1 MVRTGDEVRLS
12 ELPVLKCWPFDGGR
26 FVTFPLVHTVD
37 PESGVRNVGM
47 YRMQV
52 FSERSTG
59 MHWHVHKTGER
70 HYRAY
75 RRLGRRMPVAVCLG
89 GDPAYAYAATAPMP
103 DDLDEYL
110 LAGFLR
116 GRPVELVRCLTC
128 DLMGSGRLR
137 LRDRGI
143 RRSVRGEGGRG
154 SVRRPYGLLLARRPL
169 SCFPRYGDYPPPRCR
184 LSCYDRGGSPSGG
197 RLHSEGDRADF
208 SGADPPA
215 MLPEADDLW
224 MPWQGVAHNI
234 AVANI
239 RTAYPGQGLKTASS
253 LWGAGQ
259 MMFNKFLLVV
269 STPDDVRQAGVLA
282 SLLRR
287 VRLPEQAL
295 LSRGPLDVLD
305 HASPQAG
312 LGGKMAVD
320 LTGVSPEDVPAEI
333 RLPDRWEF
341 CCGVTSVDCSL
352 AETWGALVLFA
363 GRSAEV
369 DAERF
374 VLRNEVQGVSWVVV
388 MDAAAEEFPFSDR
401 LWLAAAACDPSRDVR
416 LSGGMAFFDART
428 KAGGVGGFAR
438 RWPNVVASSPETIAR
453 VDDRWAEYGLG
464 EFVES
469 PSLRYLKLQERP
481 GAEF

>member
-1 MVRTGDEVRLS
+1 
-12 ELPVLKCWPFDGGR
+12 
-26 FVTFPLVHTVD
+26 
-37 PESGVRNVGM
+37 
-47 YRMQV
+47 
-52 FSERSTG
+52 
-59 MHWHVHKTGER
+59 
-70 HYRAY
+70 
-75 RRLGRRMPVAVCLG
+75 
-89 GDPAYAYAATAPMP
+89 
-103 DDLDEYL
+103 
-110 LAGFLR
+110 
-116 GRPVELVRCLTC
+116 
-128 DLMGSGRLR
+128 
-137 LRDRGI
+137 
-143 RRSVRGEGGRG
+143 
-154 SVRRPYGLLLARRPL
+154 
-169 SCFPRYGDYPPPRCR
+169 
-184 LSCYDRGGSPSGG
+184 
-197 RLHSEGDRADF
+197 
-208 SGADPPA
+208 
-215 MLPEADDLW
+215 
-224 MPWQGVAHNI
+224 
-234 AVANI
+234 
-239 RTAYPGQGLKTASS
+239 
-253 LWGAGQ
+253 

-341 CCGVTSVDCSL
+341 CCGVRSVDCSL
-352 AETWGALVLFA
+352 AETWGVLVLFA

-369 DAERF
+369 DAEGV
-374 VLRNEVQGVSWVVV
+374 VLRL
-388 MDAAAEEFPFSDR
+388 EFPFSDR

-438 RWPNVVASSPETIAR
+438 RWPNAVASSPETIAR

>member
-1 MVRTGDEVRLS
+1 M
-12 ELPVLKCWPFDGGR
+12 
-26 FVTFPLVHTVD
+26 
-37 PESGVRNVGM
+37 
-47 YRMQV
+47 
-52 FSERSTG
+52 
-59 MHWHVHKTGER
+59 
-70 HYRAY
+70 
-75 RRLGRRMPVAVCLG
+75 
-89 GDPAYAYAATAPMP
+89 
-103 DDLDEYL
+103 
-110 LAGFLR
+110 
-116 GRPVELVRCLTC
+116 
-128 DLMGSGRLR
+128 
-137 LRDRGI
+137 
-143 RRSVRGEGGRG
+143 
-154 SVRRPYGLLLARRPL
+154 
-169 SCFPRYGDYPPPRCR
+169 
-184 LSCYDRGGSPSGG
+184 
-197 RLHSEGDRADF
+197 
-208 SGADPPA
+208 
-215 MLPEADDLW
+215 
-224 MPWQGVAHNI
+224 
-234 AVANI
+234 
-239 RTAYPGQGLKTASS
+239 KTASS

-341 CCGVTSVDCSL
+341 CCGVTSVECSL
-352 AETWGALVLFA
+352 AELWGALVLFA

-369 DAERF
+369 DAEGF

-438 RWPNVVASSPETIAR
+438 RWPNVAASSPETIAR

>member
-1 MVRTGDEVRLS
+1 MGGGTDDVQQVSARG
-12 ELPVLKCWPFDGGR
+12 FD
-26 FVTFPLVHTVD
+26 
-37 PESGVRNVGM
+37 
-47 YRMQV
+47 
-52 FSERSTG
+52 
-59 MHWHVHKTGER
+59 
-70 HYRAY
+70 A
-75 RRLGRRMPVAVCLG
+75 GRR
-89 GDPAYAYAATAPMP
+89 PAKP
-103 DDLDEYL
+103 
-110 LAGFLR
+110 
-116 GRPVELVRCLTC
+116 
-128 DLMGSGRLR
+128 
-137 LRDRGI
+137 
-143 RRSVRGEGGRG
+143 
-154 SVRRPYGLLLARRPL
+154 
-169 SCFPRYGDYPPPRCR
+169 
-184 LSCYDRGGSPSGG
+184 
-197 RLHSEGDRADF
+197 
-208 SGADPPA
+208 
-215 MLPEADDLW
+215 
-224 MPWQGVAHNI
+224 
-234 AVANI
+234 
-239 RTAYPGQGLKTASS
+239 
-253 LWGAGQ
+253 
-259 MMFNKFLLVV
+259 
-269 STPDDVRQAGVLA
+269 GVLA